1 MATAQI
7 EERVAALEAEIAG
20 LKAELARQREPA
32 PRWWEEI
39 GMFANDPI
47 YEKAMKLGREYR
59 RSLRPGAKKQA
70 AKTHARPRHRSS

>member
-32 PRWWEEI
+32 PPWWEEI
-39 GMFANDPI
+39 GTFANDPI
-47 YEKAMKLGREYR
+47 YEK
-59 RSLRPGAKKQA
+59 
-70 AKTHARPRHRSS
+70 T